1 MDLSTDNADDG
12 DTERLAQGMYDEAA
26 SEALNSFIALSI

>member
-12 DTERLAQGMYDEAA
+12 DIERLAEGMYGEAT
-26 SEALNSFIALSI
+26 SEPLNSFIALSI